1 MADEAICDVSSYS
14 FPLREVLCV
23 KLAYYWMWKSAANAV
38 PSCCVC
44 VAFCAISP
52 PDDRRANK
60 NAFSRLGSPIEI
72 DPTKN
77 QAKASQL
84 RVGVGAVP
92 SCSSFECA
100 WDRFHLR
107 LSTRPSRRAQMLPES
122 QREIVK

>member
-1 MADEAICDVSSYS
+1 MRQFVMHAVIRS
-14 FPLREVLCV
+14 PLGGVLCV
-23 KLAYYWMWKSAANAV
+23 KLAYYWTWKSAANAV
-38 PSCCVC
+38 PSSCVC
-44 VAFCAISP
+44 VALCAISP
-52 PDDRRANK
+52 ADRRANK

-84 RVGVGAVP
+84 RVGAVP